1 MLKFLQIL
9 SRWLAN
15 YTSFFVIGIAV
26 FTFFLPH
33 TFDGYAAIRK
43 QLYWALSCFLW
54 ALRSPLKISRS

>member
-1 MLKFLQIL
+1 ML

-26 FTFFLPH
+26 FTFSFLIRS
-33 TFDGYAAIRK
+33 TGYAAIRK
-43 QLYWALSCFLW
+43 QLYWALSCFPW